1 MSMATYLMFGRYSRD
16 AVKEISA
23 ERTDKAIA
31 LIEKHGGELESG
43 YALLGENDLL
53 LIVDLPDTEQAM
65 KASVALTQL
74 LGISFTTSPAVTVE
88 DFDRIMAEG

>member
-1 MSMATYLMFGRYSRD
+1 MATYLMFGKYSHG
-16 AVKEISA
+16 AIEGISA
-23 ERTDKAIA
+23 ERTDKATA
-31 LIEKHGGELESG
+31 LIRKHGGEPKAG

-65 KASVALTQL
+65 KTSIALTKL

-88 DFDRIMAEG
+88 DFDRMMEEV